1 MEVVDVTFRRGQVK
15 VDNPGRRF
23 RVFDSD
29 VNKFVRL
36 LEIKGGDVRNLDALG
51 VLPLFFREYAINHDC
66 RCGMRYQYVKGGGGR
81 RGPQNGRKRGQRYQC
96 THATGLYESLRPE
109 ISCLS
114 SKTSS
119 IL

>member
-1 MEVVDVTFRRGQVK
+1 MEVVDLPFRRRQVK
-15 VDNPGRRF
+15 VNNPGRRF

-66 RCGMRYQYVKGGGGR
+66 RCGVRYQYVKLGGGR
-81 RGPQNGRKRGQRYQC
+81 RGPQMDENRVS
-96 THATGLYESLRPE
+96 ASRP
-109 ISCLS
+109 ISPVALV
-114 SKTSS
+114 
-119 IL
+119 